1 MRPPLPC
8 PPTRPASGRA
18 ALWIAVF
25 LIAAA
30 VAVLFALRGPGPGRE
45 VSAAEAQRAR
55 ELAAAYFAKDR
66 RREAREVLAPL
77 LEVRPPDPM
86 DLVRAAIAE
95 LSVGELEGSV
105 ELLRRAEELAPDSP
119 EVQFNLGQLA
129 FLNGD
134 RSAAREHFERTLEA
148 APGDLPTQLA
158 LADALEEGEPERAE
172 AMYRAILERGIDD
185 SGSWYMTALYRAG
198 RLLLGTDREE
208 EGQALTAEYAL
219 LKGRGV
225 TVPRR
230 VDLERGNFGLILPPE
245 VPGAVRAEPGPVPQ
259 LGPPSR
265 ILPEL
270 AGAEKLRAADLD
282 NDGNLDLVGWG
293 PAGLHLGLSSEGGW
307 SGRLLVSE
315 PVEWALPFDLGNDDD
330 LDLIYFT
337 GGSMALLEARLD
349 MQSGEL
355 EHAPRAIELPELP
368 AAPWDGVAIDC
379 DHEGDLD
386 LLLLGSFGTRWWRND
401 GAAAE
406 GGRFSDA
413 TEEAGL
419 PPGTAHPWLAV
430 EDFDTD
436 GDVDLLLGG
445 GSGVA
450 LFSNRRGGSLEEV
463 GDWVAEVPGAAAVA
477 PLVADLNGDAR
488 PDLYFPAQAL
498 PWAPEQEAK
507 AEALLLGQPSGRFR
521 AVDRG
526 ESAVPPRSLGELHRG
541 PLDLDLDGR
550 VDVAWIAGG
559 QEKRLHGI
567 LAIGL
572 EGEQPFAIDVAEVA
586 PGARWNAALLADL
599 DADLDLELV
608 LPTDEGIE
616 VRDLTGAEGGRLLF
630 SIRGVKDNRRGIGA
644 TVELRAGALYQRR
657 FWTGENALLG
667 LGPAQELEWL
677 RITWPNGVVQY
688 DLRSEIGDRRAT
700 GGALDALMQTEGL
713 IGSCPFLYA
722 WNGET
727 FEFVSDVL
735 GITPLGLPM
744 APGMLVP
751 PDSDEYVL
759 VRGEQ
764 LRPKDGALLL
774 QFTEELREVTYLDR
788 IRLEVVDHPQGTEV
802 FPNERFCFPPYPQA
816 HTHTVRAPLSPTR
829 ALGSDGKDWTGE
841 LAAVDRVHAVP
852 FENAPP
858 QFLGLAT
865 PHFLELSFDP
875 ELVGDAPLLRL
886 LMTGW
891 LYWTEASVNM
901 AAARH
906 PDWEFV
912 PPLFQVPDGAGGWRN
927 AGPPVGFPAGK
938 TKTMVVD
945 VSELLDRADPRLRVF
960 TTLRLYWDSIRLA
973 VDGDDAPT
981 RVTSL
986 EPSSARLWRRGFSAP
1001 EETSNPHQPERFTWD
1016 RLSELPRWDPHPGL
1030 YTRLGEV
1037 LPLVTEI
1044 DDRLAIMGAGEAL
1057 EVRFEAGGL
1066 PELAPGW
1073 RRDYLVFLD
1082 GWAKDRD
1089 PNTVEALYVEP
1100 LPFHGMSGYPYG
1112 EGESFPDTEAHR
1124 AWRREWNT
1132 RPARS
1137 WLPSPLDPLNVPT
1150 GRPALAA
1157 APRGD

>member
-1 MRPPLPC
+1 MRPPLPLS
-8 PPTRPASGRA
+8 PTRPASGRA

-30 VAVLFALRGPGPGRE
+30 AAVLFALRGPGPGRE

-66 RREAREVLAPL
+66 RLEAREVLAPL

-95 LSVGELEGSV
+95 LTLGELEAST
-105 ELLRRAEELAPDSP
+105 ELLRRAERLAPDAP

-129 FLNGD
+129 FLSGD
-134 RSAAREHFERTLEA
+134 RDAAREHFERTLEA

-158 LADALEEGEPERAE
+158 LADALEEEEPARAE
-172 AMYRAILERGIDD
+172 AIYRAILDRGIDNA
-185 SGSWYMTALYRAG
+185 GSWYMTALYRAG
-198 RLLLGTDREE
+198 LLLRGTDRAD
-208 EGQALTAEYAL
+208 EGQELTTEYAL

-245 VPGAVRAEPGPVPQ
+245 VPGVTRAEPGPVPE
-259 LGPPSR
+259 LGPANR

-270 AGAEKLRAADLD
+270 AGAERVRAADLD
-282 NDGNLDLVGWG
+282 NDGNLDLVAWG
-293 PAGLHLGLSSEGGW
+293 GKGLFVGLFGEGGW
-307 SGRLLVSE
+307 AGRALVSE
-315 PVEWALPFDLGNDDD
+315 VVEWALPFDLGNDDD
-330 LDLIYFT
+330 LDLLYFA
-337 GGSMALLEARLD
+337 GSGMAFLEARLD
-349 MQSGEL
+349 MQSGDL
-355 EHAPRAIELPELP
+355 EYEQRAIELPELESY
-368 AAPWDGVAIDC
+368 PWDGLAADC

-386 LLLLGSFGTRWWRND
+386 LLLTGEFGTRWWRND

-413 TEEAGL
+413 TDEAGL
-419 PPGTAHPWLAV
+419 PREWVSPWCAV
-430 EDFDTD
+430 EDLDTD

-445 GSGVA
+445 AAGLA
-450 LFSNRRGGSLEEV
+450 LMANLRGGAFEDASDRL
-463 GDWVAEVPGAAAVA
+463 AEDSGQRLDA
-477 PLVADLNGDAR
+477 PLIADLNGDSR
-488 PDLYFPAQAL
+488 PDLYFQSRVTRGAPAEQAS
-498 PWAPEQEAK
+498 E
-507 AEALLLGQPSGRFR
+507 EALLLGQPSGRFR
-521 AVDRG
+521 A
-526 ESAVPPRSLGELHRG
+526 SPRPQAPIPTTVWSELQRT
-541 PLDLDLDGR
+541 PRDLDLDGN
-550 VDVAWIAGG
+550 VDVAWIDTAHT
-559 QEKRLHGI
+559 ELAGI
-567 LAIGL
+567 LAVGL
-572 EGEQPFAIDVAEVA
+572 EGERPFRIDVT
-586 PGARWNAALLADL
+586 GAGSRPEWDAALLADL
-599 DADLDLELV
+599 DADLDLELI

-616 VRDLTGAEGGRLLF
+616 VRDLTGAEGNRLLF
-630 SIRGVKDNRRGIGA
+630 SLRGVKDNRRGIGA
-644 TVELRAGALYQRR
+644 TVELRAGELYQRR
-657 FWTGENALLG
+657 FWMGENALLG
-667 LGPAQELEWL
+667 LGAAEELEWL

-788 IRLEVVDHPQGTEV
+788 IRLEVVDHPQGTEI
-802 FPNERFCFPPYPQA
+802 FPNERFCFPPFPEP

-1001 EETSNPHQPERFTWD
+1001 EETSDPHQPERFTWD

-1030 YTRLGEV
+1030 YTKLGEV

-1137 WLPSPLDPLNVPT
+1137 WLPSPFDPPQAPA